1 MTKMLSSLLL
11 CLTFGVTAGP
21 AYDLFG
27 EGVFSLKWGVQPE
40 SVMAVYPS
48 GKKTKTFGITIIEIK
63 DNRAVFGINRDKND
77 TIKFAFDSENRLSG
91 VSVDF
96 SSNEFPLLHQKLIT
110 QFGQPQNLPSA
121 MAGALIL
128 VWESDNGVILSLN
141 RQARVTSLSIGFDA
155 LQKPKNTKEDLG
167 F

>member
-1 MTKMLSSLLL
+1 MNKTLLSLLL

-27 EGVFSLKWGVQPE
+27 DGVFSLKWGAQPE
-40 SVMAVYPS
+40 SVMATYPS
-48 GKKTKTFGITIIEIK
+48 GKKTKNFGITLIEIK
-63 DNRAVFGINRDKND
+63 DDRAVFGLNRSKND
-77 TIKFAFDSENRLSG
+77 TIRFAFDSENRLSG
-91 VSVDF
+91 VSIDF
-96 SSNEFPLLHQKLIT
+96 SPNDFPMLHQKLIT
-110 QFGQPQNLPSA
+110 QFGQPQSPPSV
-121 MAGALIL
+121 MSGTVIL
-128 VWESDNGVILSLN
+128 VWENDNGVILSLN